1 MKKKLILVFIAMFIF
16 MIAPNVEAKEY
27 DLNEIGFEI
36 MNESVNSTFI
46 VEPQDSLI
54 MELYDHINV
63 QFNVYDCSDV
73 IYNNCIQLEHY
84 NAQDE
89 IVPNPYIVQDYETMT
104 GKKIPKGK
112 KAIIECH
119 VNFYNIHI
127 MPSLSYYLVDDI
139 QKEVVY
145 HNTYDAENNNPTSY
159 YEGETDILLN
169 DISRDGYKFLGWY
182 TSPNFEEDTRVTMI
196 SRDDPDVLNLYAK
209 WEKIEVSEDI
219 FTNPNTSSMF
229 YIAIGIGFILILGTA
244 LVIVYNY
251 KKL

>member
-1 MKKKLILVFIAMFIF
+1 MQLIV
-16 MIAPNVEAKEY
+16 Y
-27 DLNEIGFEI
+27 DDLNNIIENYWRDDVPNNYIIKSYEDITGKAI
-36 MNESVNSTFI
+36 PDGQRASINMQTGSVSTI
-46 VEPQDSLI
+46 L
-54 MELYDHINV
+54 
-63 QFNVYDCSDV
+63 DV
-73 IYNNCIQLEHY
+73 IEIRYTLE
-84 NAQDE
+84 
-89 IVPNPYIVQDYETMT
+89 
-104 GKKIPKGK
+104 
-112 KAIIECH
+112 
-119 VNFYNIHI
+119 
-127 MPSLSYYLVDDI
+127 DDI

-196 SRDDPDVLNLYAK
+196 TKDDPDILNLYAK
-209 WEKIEVSEDI
+209 WERIDTINEET

-244 LVIVYNY
+244 IVIVYKY